1 MDRRKI
7 KEDFSQIMEL
17 SYQYCRTEYCRMEDL
32 DDEIIDLA
40 REINAKAYLVKKNVE
55 QDVEQSSGNVI

>member
-1 MDRRKI
+1 
-7 KEDFSQIMEL
+7 
-17 SYQYCRTEYCRMEDL
+17 MEDL